1 MEFISVMEIIGT
13 VAFAITGAL
22 VAVEK
27 DLDYYGICFLAI
39 ITAVGGGIVRDII
52 IDLDIPVSLDNP
64 SYVIIS
70 LATALLVIL
79 FYKHIV
85 NLDRLITL
93 CDALGLAAF
102 TAIGS
107 AAATTHGFFEPF
119 IIITLAM
126 LTGTGGGTIR
136 DICAREIPF
145 VFKKEVYAV
154 ASLVGAIVYIIA
166 YRLVYQMASMYI
178 CFGVTFLIRMISIKK
193 NIHLG
198 KVNNVDA
205 EE

>member
-154 ASLVGAIVYIIA
+154 ASLVGAIAYIIA
-166 YRLVYQMASMYI
+166 YRLVHQMASMYI

>member
-1 MEFISVMEIIGT
+1 MEFISFMEIIGT

-22 VAVEK
+22 VAIEK
-27 DLDYYGICFLAI
+27 NLDYYGICFLAI
-39 ITAVGGGIVRDII
+39 ITAVGGGIVRDMI
-52 IDLDIPVSLDNP
+52 IDLEIPVSLDNP
-64 SYVIIS
+64 IYVIIS
-70 LATALLVIL
+70 IITAVVVIV
-79 FYKHIV
+79 FYKRII

-107 AAATTHGFFEPF
+107 AAATSHGYEQVF

-136 DICAREIPF
+136 DICAREVPF
-145 VFKKEVYAV
+145 VFEKEVYAV
-154 ASLVGAIVYIIA
+154 ASLLGAIA
-166 YRLVYQMASMYI
+166 YAASYQWATQSVAMYI
-178 CFGVTFLIRMISIKK
+178 SFSVTFAIRMVSIKC

-198 KVNNVDA
+198 KVKK
-205 EE
+205 

>member
-1 MEFISVMEIIGT
+1 MEFISFMEIIGT

-22 VAVEK
+22 VAIEK
-27 DLDYYGICFLAI
+27 NLDYYGICFLAI
-39 ITAVGGGIVRDII
+39 ITAVGGGIVRDMI
-52 IDLDIPVSLDNP
+52 IDLEIPVSLDNP
-64 SYVIIS
+64 IYVIIS
-70 LATALLVIL
+70 IITAVVVIV
-79 FYKHIV
+79 FYKRII

-107 AAATTHGFFEPF
+107 AAATSHGYEQVF

-136 DICAREIPF
+136 DICAREVPF
-145 VFKKEVYAV
+145 VFEKEVYAV
-154 ASLVGAIVYIIA
+154 ASLLGAIA
-166 YRLVYQMASMYI
+166 YAASYQWATQSVAMYI
-178 CFGVTFLIRMISIKK
+178 SFSVTFAIRMMSIKC

-198 KVNNVDA
+198 KVKK
-205 EE
+205 

>member
-154 ASLVGAIVYIIA
+154 ASLVGAIAYIIA
-166 YRLVYQMASMYI
+166 YRLVHQMAYMYI

>member
-154 ASLVGAIVYIIA
+154 ASLVGAIA
-166 YRLVYQMASMYI
+166 YNSL
-178 CFGVTFLIRMISIKK
+178 
-193 NIHLG
+193 
-198 KVNNVDA
+198 
-205 EE
+205 